1 MNRSTYVTIAILTIA
16 AASFATGQPIH
27 NAVLSRDWDEGK
39 LTLKLD
45 DGTAEIEWITPV
57 TFRVSR
63 NWGPGAAA
71 PPRLAHQGILP
82 QFEDVGQTIS
92 MKTRY
97 ITLVIDRGD
106 MAMHV
111 KSGDTPISDHM
122 LARTDGAAE
131 L

>member
-1 MNRSTYVTIAILTIA
+1 MMRLVLLILAITAGATVA
-16 AASFATGQPIH
+16 AGQTPRNII
-27 NAVLSRDWDEGK
+27 LSRDWDEGK

-71 PPRLAHQGILP
+71 PPRLAHEVILP
-82 QFEDVGQTIS
+82 EFEDVGQTIS

-111 KSGDTPISDHM
+111 KSGDTPISDNV
-122 LARTDGAAE
+122 LARTS
-131 L
+131 